1 MLSVNI
7 KRKLSFFDLEAD
19 FTAEQEIIVLW
30 GPSGAGKTSLLL
42 SVAGLLKPDQGEII
56 LNDTVLYSSDQ
67 KVMLKP
73 YKRHVGF
80 VFQNHALFPHM
91 TVARNVAYGNPKAK
105 EDVHNWLNAFG
116 VGHLAKRYPRQ
127 LSGGESQRVAVARAL
142 VAKPQVLLLDEPFS
156 SLDRD
161 TKLKLRQELKEL
173 NAQWKIPFIV
183 VTHDKEDAEFLGDRI
198 LSVAQGKLTS

>member
-1 MLSVNI
+1 MLQVNI
-7 KRKLSFFDLEAD
+7 TRKLSFFDLEAN
-19 FTAEQEIIVLW
+19 FTADKEIIVLW

-42 SVAGLLKPDQGEII
+42 SVAGLLRPDYGEII
-56 LNDTVLYSSDQ
+56 LNDTVLYSSAQ
-67 KVMLKP
+67 GVMVKP
-73 YKRHVGF
+73 QQRKVGF

-91 TVARNVAYGNPKAK
+91 TVASNVAYGNPKAK
-105 EDVHNWLNAFG
+105 EDVNNWLNTFG

-161 TKLKLRQELKEL
+161 TKFKLRSELKDL
-173 NAQWKIPFIV
+173 NQKWQIPFIV
-183 VTHDKEDAEFLGDRI
+183 VTHDKDDADFLGDRI
-198 LSVAQGKLTS
+198 ISVTQGKLAN